1 MSPVYLHAPGVVCAA
16 GYSLAALRDAVFA
29 ALPSGVA
36 ENTTVWPGHALH
48 LGAVRAELPSV
59 DHLPLSQR
67 SRNNALLLAALAQIR
82 DPVDAVIARHG
93 AHRVGVVLG
102 TSTSGVGESEAAIAA
117 WTRGGAL
124 PAGFHVE
131 QQELGSPA
139 LMLAELLGLGG
150 PRYVV
155 STACSSGAKALAS
168 GARLLRAGLCDAV
181 LVGGVDALCGMTVAG
196 FSALES
202 VDAARCRP
210 FSATRSGI
218 NIGEGAALFVLSR
231 EPSQGNAGPF
241 PSFLDPLGGPDA
253 KRQVW
258 GRSVVQLTGWGESSD
273 AHHISA
279 PEPTGRGALAAM
291 REALE
296 RAGLEPQDIG
306 YLNLHGTA
314 TPQNDAM
321 ESRAVAELFG
331 LGLPCSS
338 TKPLTGHALGAAG
351 AIEAAIAWLTV
362 AGDGRLPVHHFDGQR
377 DAELPAITLVTP
389 GQRLSEPPRHVMSN
403 SFAFGGNNASLIL
416 SRV

>member
-1 MSPVYLHAPGVVCAA
+1 MIYLQPPGVICVA
-16 GYSLAALRDAVFA
+16 GPDLASLRDAVFA
-29 ALPSGVA
+29 GEPGGVA
-36 ENTTVWPGHALH
+36 LNDTVWPGHALH
-48 LGAVRAELPSV
+48 LGAVQAALPPV
-59 DHLPLSQR
+59 DGLPLPQR
-67 SRNNALLLAALAQIR
+67 SRNNALLLAALAQVR
-82 DPVDAVIARHG
+82 EQVDAAIARHG
-93 AHRVGVVLG
+93 ADRVGVVLG
-102 TSTSGVGESEAAIAA
+102 TSTSGIGESEAAVAA
-117 WTRGGAL
+117 HARDGRL

-139 LMLAELLGLGG
+139 LMLAQRLGLAG

-196 FSALES
+196 FAALES

-210 FSATRSGI
+210 MSATRAGI

-231 EPSQGNAGPF
+231 EPSAVRL
-241 PSFLDPLGGPDA
+241 S
-253 KRQVW
+253 
-258 GRSVVQLTGWGESSD
+258 GWGESSD

-291 REALE
+291 RAALD
-296 RAGLEPQDIG
+296 RAGLVPADIG

-377 DAELPAITLVTP
+377 DAELPPLALVAP
-389 GQRLSEPPRHVMSN
+389 GHLLSQAPQHVMSN
-403 SFAFGGNNASLIL
+403 SFAFGGNNASLVL
-416 SRV
+416 SHG

>member
-1 MSPVYLHAPGVVCAA
+1 MSLYLSSPGVVCAA
-16 GYSLAALRDAVFA
+16 GQDLAALREAVFA
-29 ALPSGVA
+29 DKPAGVA
-36 ENTTVWPGHALH
+36 LNSDVWPGHTLH
-48 LGAVRAELPSV
+48 LGAVNAALPSV
-59 DHLPLSQR
+59 EHLPLEQR

-82 DPVDAVIARHG
+82 TQVDNAIARHG
-93 AHRVGVVLG
+93 AERIGVVLG
-102 TSTSGVGESEAAIAA
+102 TSTSGVAESEAAIAA
-117 WTRGGAL
+117 LARDGQL
-124 PAGFHVE
+124 PAGFHVQ

-139 LMLAELLGLGG
+139 LMLSQRLGLGG

-168 GARLLRAGLCDAV
+168 GARLIKAGLCDAV
-181 LVGGVDALCGMTVAG
+181 IVGGVDALCGMTVAG
-196 FSALES
+196 FTALES

-210 FSATRSGI
+210 MSATRSGI
-218 NIGEGAALFVLSR
+218 NIGEGAALFLLSR
-231 EPSQGNAGPF
+231 EPS
-241 PSFLDPLGGPDA
+241 
-253 KRQVW
+253 
-258 GRSVVQLTGWGESSD
+258 SVRLSGWGESSD

-279 PEPTGRGALAAM
+279 PEPAGRGALAAM

-296 RAGLEPQDIG
+296 RAGLAPADIG

-331 LGLPCSS
+331 LDLPCSS

-377 DAELPAITLVTP
+377 DAELPAIHLVAAR
-389 GQRLSEPPRHVMSN
+389 QRLSAAPRHVMSN
-403 SFAFGGNNASLIL
+403 SFAFGGNNASLVL
-416 SRV
+416 SHA

>member
-1 MSPVYLHAPGVVCAA
+1 VIYLQPPGVICAA
-16 GYSLAALRDAVFA
+16 GHELESLRAAVFA
-29 ALPSGVA
+29 DAPGGVA
-36 ENTTVWPGHALH
+36 LNGRVWPGHELH
-48 LGAVRAELPSV
+48 LGAVRSELPSV
-59 DHLPLSQR
+59 EHLPQEQR
-67 SRNNALLLAALAQIR
+67 SRNNALLLAALEQIR
-82 DPVDAVIARHG
+82 GQVDAAVARHG
-93 AHRVGVVLG
+93 AHRIGVVLG
-102 TSTSGVGESEAAIAA
+102 TSTSGVGESETAIAA
-117 WTRGGAL
+117 LVRAGQL

-139 LMLAELLGLGG
+139 LMLAGLLGLGG

-168 GARLLRAGLCDAV
+168 GARLLKAGLCDAV

-196 FSALES
+196 FTALDS
-202 VDAARCRP
+202 VDSARCRP
-210 FSATRSGI
+210 MSATRSGI

-231 EPSQGNAGPF
+231 EPSAVRL
-241 PSFLDPLGGPDA
+241 S
-253 KRQVW
+253 
-258 GRSVVQLTGWGESSD
+258 GWGESSD

-279 PEPTGRGALAAM
+279 PEPSGRGALAAM
-291 REALE
+291 REALD
-296 RAGLEPQDIG
+296 RAGLAPADIG

-331 LGLPCSS
+331 LDLPCSS

-377 DAELPAITLVTP
+377 DTGLPQIALVEPGRRLPAA
-389 GQRLSEPPRHVMSN
+389 PRHVMSN
-403 SFAFGGNNASLIL
+403 SFAFGGNNASLVL
-416 SRV
+416 SHD

>member
-1 MSPVYLHAPGVVCAA
+1 MNVYLHEPGVICAA
-16 GYSLAALRDAVFA
+16 GQDLASLREAVFA
-29 ALPSGVA
+29 AEPSGVA
-36 ENTTVWPGHALH
+36 ANGEVWAGHELH
-48 LGAVRAELPSV
+48 LGAVRAALPSV
-59 DHLPLSQR
+59 DALPLTQR

-82 DPVDAVIARHG
+82 GQVDDAIARLG
-93 AHRVGVVLG
+93 ARRIGVVLG

-117 WTRGGAL
+117 HARDGQL

-139 LMLAELLGLGG
+139 LMLSQLLGLGG
-150 PRYVV
+150 PSYVV
-155 STACSSGAKALAS
+155 STACSSGAKAIAS
-168 GARLLRAGLCDAV
+168 GARLLRAGFCDAV

-196 FSALES
+196 FTALDS

-210 FSATRSGI
+210 MSATRSGI

-231 EPSQGNAGPF
+231 EPSAVRLSGY
-241 PSFLDPLGGPDA
+241 
-253 KRQVW
+253 
-258 GRSVVQLTGWGESSD
+258 GESSD

-291 REALE
+291 REALD
-296 RAGLEPQDIG
+296 RAGLTPADIG

-331 LGLPCSS
+331 LELPCSS

-351 AIEAAIAWLTV
+351 AIEAAIAWLAV
-362 AGDGRLPVHHFDGQR
+362 SGDGRLPVHHFDGQR
-377 DAELPAITLVTP
+377 DADLPSIALVSP
-389 GQRLSEPPRHVMSN
+389 GQRLPAAPRHVMSN
-403 SFAFGGNNASLIL
+403 SFAFGGNNATLVL
-416 SRV
+416 SHV

>member
-1 MSPVYLHAPGVVCAA
+1 VSLYLQAPGVICAA
-16 GYSLAALRDAVFA
+16 GQGLAALRDAVFA
-29 ALPSGVA
+29 AEPGGVA
-36 ENTTVWPGHALH
+36 ANSSVWPGHEPH
-48 LGAVRAELPSV
+48 LGAVRVALPSIE
-59 DHLPLSQR
+59 HLPPGQR
-67 SRNNALLLAALAQIR
+67 SRNNALLLAALAQTR
-82 DPVDAVIARHG
+82 DAVDAAIARHG
-93 AHRVGVVLG
+93 AQRVGVVLG
-102 TSTSGVGESEAAIAA
+102 TSTSGIGESESAIAA
-117 WTRGGAL
+117 QARDGAL

-139 LMLAELLGLGG
+139 LMLTQLLGLGG
-150 PRYVV
+150 PSYVV

-168 GARLLRAGLCDAV
+168 GARLLKAGLCDAV

-196 FSALES
+196 FTALDS

-210 FSATRSGI
+210 MSASRSGI

-231 EPSQGNAGPF
+231 EPSPVRLAGY
-241 PSFLDPLGGPDA
+241 
-253 KRQVW
+253 
-258 GRSVVQLTGWGESSD
+258 GESSD

-291 REALE
+291 REALA
-296 RAGLEPQDIG
+296 RAGLSPADIG

-331 LGLPCSS
+331 LALPCSS

-362 AGDGRLPVHHFDGQR
+362 TGDGRLPVHHFDNVR
-377 DAELPAITLVTP
+377 DGELPPISLVRP
-389 GQRLSEPPRHVMSN
+389 GQRLAAAPRHVMSN
-403 SFAFGGNNASLIL
+403 SFAFGGNNATLVL
-416 SRV
+416 SHG

>member
-1 MSPVYLHAPGVVCAA
+1 MNLYLQAPGVVCAA
-16 GYSLAALRDAVFA
+16 GSDVTALRDAVFSSEV
-29 ALPSGVA
+29 SGVA
-36 ENTTVWPGHALH
+36 VNDAVWPGHALH
-48 LGAVRAELPSV
+48 LGAVHAPLPSV
-59 DHLPLSQR
+59 EHLPLTQR
-67 SRNNALLLAALAQIR
+67 SRNNALMLAALAQIR
-82 DPVDAVIARHG
+82 DEVDDAIAHHG

-102 TSTSGVGESEAAIAA
+102 TSTSGIGESEAAIAA
-117 WTRGGAL
+117 QAREGQL

-139 LMLAELLGLGG
+139 LMLAQLLGLGG

-168 GARLLRAGLCDAV
+168 GARLLKAGLCDVV

-196 FSALES
+196 FTALDS
-202 VDAARCRP
+202 VDAVRCRP
-210 FSATRSGI
+210 MSATRAGI

-231 EPSQGNAGPF
+231 EHSRVRL
-241 PSFLDPLGGPDA
+241 S
-253 KRQVW
+253 
-258 GRSVVQLTGWGESSD
+258 GWGESSD

-279 PEPTGRGALAAM
+279 PEPNGRGALTAM
-291 REALE
+291 REALQ
-296 RAGLEPQDIG
+296 RAGLAPADVG

-331 LGLPCSS
+331 LSLPCSS

-362 AGDGRLPVHHFDGQR
+362 TGDGHLPVHHFDGQR
-377 DAELPAITLVTP
+377 DAELPPIALVAP
-389 GQRLSEPPRHVMSN
+389 GQRLSQAPRHVMSN
-403 SFAFGGNNASLIL
+403 SFAFGGNNASLVL
-416 SRV
+416 SHV

>member
-1 MSPVYLHAPGVVCAA
+1 MIYLQPPGVICAA
-16 GYSLAALRDAVFA
+16 GHDLATLRDAVFA
-29 ALPSGVA
+29 DAPGGVA
-36 ENTTVWPGHALH
+36 LNDRVWPGHELH
-48 LGAVRAELPSV
+48 LGAVRVELPSV
-59 DHLPLSQR
+59 AHLPLQQR

-82 DPVDAVIARHG
+82 PQVDEAIAHHG
-93 AHRVGVVLG
+93 AHRIGVVLG
-102 TSTSGVGESEAAIAA
+102 TSTSGVGESEAAVAA
-117 WTRGGAL
+117 LARDGQL

-131 QQELGSPA
+131 QQGLGSPA
-139 LMLAELLGLGG
+139 TLLAEVLGLGG

-168 GARLLRAGLCDAV
+168 GARLLKAGLCDAV

-196 FSALES
+196 FTALDS
-202 VDAARCRP
+202 VDPARCRP
-210 FSATRSGI
+210 MSATRSGI

-231 EPSQGNAGPF
+231 EPSAVRL
-241 PSFLDPLGGPDA
+241 S
-253 KRQVW
+253 
-258 GRSVVQLTGWGESSD
+258 GWGESSD

-279 PEPTGRGALAAM
+279 PEPSGRGAIAAM
-291 REALE
+291 REALQ
-296 RAGLEPQDIG
+296 RAGLAPADIG

-377 DAELPAITLVTP
+377 DAELPPIALVTP
-389 GQRLSEPPRHVMSN
+389 GRRLPEAPRHVMSN
-403 SFAFGGNNASLIL
+403 SFAFGGNNASLVL
-416 SRV
+416 SHA

>member
-1 MSPVYLHAPGVVCAA
+1 MIYLQLPGVICAV
-16 GYSLAALRDAVFA
+16 GHNLAALRNAVFA
-29 ALPSGVA
+29 DTPGGVTM
-36 ENTTVWPGHALH
+36 NNSVWRGHALH
-48 LGAVRAELPSV
+48 LGAVQATLPSV
-59 DHLPLSQR
+59 ESLPLAQR

-82 DPVDAVIARHG
+82 NQVDETIVRHG
-93 AHRVGVVLG
+93 ADRVGIVLG
-102 TSTSGVGESEAAIAA
+102 TSTSGVGESEVAIAA
-117 WTRGGAL
+117 HAREGQL

-131 QQELGSPA
+131 QQELGSPV
-139 LMLAELLGLGG
+139 LMLAQLLGLGG

-168 GARLLRAGLCDAV
+168 GARLLKAGLCDAV
-181 LVGGVDALCGMTVAG
+181 LVGGVDALCSMTVAG
-196 FSALES
+196 FAALES

-210 FSATRSGI
+210 MSATRAGI

-231 EPSQGNAGPF
+231 EPSAVRL
-241 PSFLDPLGGPDA
+241 S
-253 KRQVW
+253 
-258 GRSVVQLTGWGESSD
+258 GWGESSD

-291 REALE
+291 REALQ
-296 RAGLEPQDIG
+296 RAGIAPADIG

-338 TKPLTGHALGAAG
+338 TKPLTGHTLGAAG

-362 AGDGRLPVHHFDGQR
+362 AGDGRLPVHHFDGER
-377 DAELPAITLVTP
+377 DAALPQIELVAP
-389 GQRLSEPPRHVMSN
+389 GRRLPEAPRHVMSN
-403 SFAFGGNNASLIL
+403 SFAFGGNNAVLVL
-416 SRV
+416 SHV

>member
-1 MSPVYLHAPGVVCAA
+1 MSFFLQPPGVVCAA
-16 GYSLAALRDAVFA
+16 GADLAALREAVFA
-29 ALPSGVA
+29 AQPVGVA
-36 ENTTVWPGHALH
+36 MNGSVWPGHELH
-48 LGAVRAELPSV
+48 LGAVDAALPSV
-59 DHLPLSQR
+59 EHLPPPQR

-82 DPVDAVIARHG
+82 GAVDGTIARHG
-93 AHRVGVVLG
+93 ADRVGVVLG

-117 WTRGGAL
+117 LARDGRL

-168 GARLLRAGLCDAV
+168 GARLLLTGLCDAV
-181 LVGGVDALCGMTVAG
+181 IVGGVDALCGMTVAG
-196 FSALES
+196 FTALES

-210 FSATRSGI
+210 MSATRAGI

-231 EPSQGNAGPF
+231 EPS
-241 PSFLDPLGGPDA
+241 
-253 KRQVW
+253 
-258 GRSVVQLTGWGESSD
+258 SVRLSGWGESSD

-291 REALE
+291 REALH
-296 RAGLEPQDIG
+296 RAGLAPADIG

-331 LGLPCSS
+331 LALPCSS

-351 AIEAAIAWLTV
+351 AIEAAIAWLTL

-377 DAELPAITLVTP
+377 DAALPPIALVAP
-389 GQRLSEPPRHVMSN
+389 GQRLAAAPRHVMSN
-403 SFAFGGNNASLIL
+403 SFAFGGNNASLVL
-416 SRV
+416 SRHD